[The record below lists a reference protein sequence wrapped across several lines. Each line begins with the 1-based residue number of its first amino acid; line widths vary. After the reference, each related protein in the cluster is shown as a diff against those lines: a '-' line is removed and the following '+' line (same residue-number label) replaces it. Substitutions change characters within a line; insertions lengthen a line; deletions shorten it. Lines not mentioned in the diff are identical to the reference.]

1 MVGWDQGDPGEKF
14 IACTGLFAGKP
25 AKRPVQQPKVDQT

>member
-25 AKRPVQQPKVDQT
+25 APTGSLQGRSNQ